1 MFNKPYRK
9 KPTEEDDGRSS
20 FAVAME
26 WTSRITAISMEMI
39 LPTLG
44 GLWLDQ
50 RWQTRPLFLVLGGI
64 LGFSIAMTSLL
75 QLGKSRKQGRK
86 E

>member
-1 MFNKPYRK
+1 MPNEPDRMKPNEQ
-9 KPTEEDDGRSS
+9 PDQRSP

-26 WTSRITAISMEMI
+26 WTSRISVISMEMI

-50 RWQTRPLFLVLGGI
+50 HWRTRPLFLILGGI
-64 LGFSIAMTSLL
+64 LGFSIAMSSLL
-75 QLGKSRKQGRK
+75 QLGKRQDPKP
-86 E
+86 